1 MPNEKIVIL
10 DFGSQYA
17 HLIAKRFRLMGFYS
31 EISQPSAPI
40 ESFTGAKGIVFSGGP
55 SSVYE
60 ENIPAFNSDILK
72 LEIPILGLCYGHQLM
87 AQEYGGKVEKAVVGE
102 FGIAHLVKKTAAGS
116 PYPASPLFAGI
127 SFPAQVWMSH
137 QDAVSVPGVGFELIA
152 STKDCPF
159 AGLQNLAKK
168 RFSLQ
173 CHVEVKDTPDGDR
186 ILANFASICGM
197 EKNWDQDKVLETIM
211 REIVEAAD
219 GTGDSRS
226 DGTLSTGE
234 HAAGDGTLSTGSYP
248 AGDGTRSGDSLSAG
262 EHATG
267 DGTLSTGSYPAGDGT
282 RSGDSL
288 SASSHAASDGTL
300 SASAHKRK
308 VLLFLSGGVDS
319 TVAFALLN
327 KALGQNRVLGLH
339 IDNGFMRKDES
350 KIIERRYK
358 EFGFTNFIVE
368 DASETFL
375 KAVEGETDPQKKRKA
390 IGETFITVRNEVVGR
405 LKLDENDWLLGQG
418 TLYPDIIE
426 SGGTKN
432 SHTIKT
438 HHNRVDGIQALIAKG
453 LIIEPLKDLYKDE
466 VRMIGKKIGLSDELV
481 NRQPFPGPGLSIN
494 VLCSKG
500 ENADAEE
507 FEGALLR
514 LSEIKN
520 ALSFTQGSFVG
531 ISALPVK
538 SVGVQGDFRTYRFPA
553 VLSFKSVF
561 SSFPSWDEL
570 EKASSTITNASKDVN
585 RTVLELWKADYAHAS
600 KKNSPEA
607 FSIREGYCDKA
618 RLDQTR
624 EADNIVLDELK
635 KSGWYTKIFQ
645 HLTINLPWAQAAG
658 HCSIVL
664 RPVVSEDVMTARFAH
679 LDASV
684 LRNIVYRIAS
694 LGFVDAIYYDITNKP
709 PATFGWE

>member
-17 HLIAKRFRLMGFYS
+17 HLIAKRFRLMGYYS
-31 EISQPSAPI
+31 EIAQPSAPI
-40 ESFTGAKGIVFSGGP
+40 DAFAGAKGIVFSGGP

-87 AQEYGGKVEKAVVGE
+87 AQEYGGKVEKAAVGE
-102 FGIAHLVKKTAAGS
+102 FGIAQLSKKSASLAS
-116 PYPASPLFAGI
+116 YPASPLFAGI

-137 QDAVSVPGVGFELIA
+137 QDAVSVPGEGFEVIA

-159 AGLQNLAKK
+159 AGLQNLEKK

-173 CHVEVKDTPDGDR
+173 CHVEVKDTPEGDK
-186 ILANFASICGM
+186 ILANFASICDM

-219 GTGDSRS
+219 GTGD
-226 DGTLSTGE
+226 GT
-234 HAAGDGTLSTGSYP
+234 
-248 AGDGTRSGDSLSAG
+248 
-262 EHATG
+262 
-267 DGTLSTGSYPAGDGT
+267 
-282 RSGDSL
+282 L
-288 SASSHAASDGTL
+288 SASSHAAG
-300 SASAHKRK
+300 ARKRK

-327 KALGQNRVLGLH
+327 KALGQSRVLGLH
-339 IDNGFMRKDES
+339 IDNGFMRKGES
-350 KIIERRYK
+350 KIIERRYQ

-368 DASETFL
+368 DASEIFL

-390 IGETFITVRNEVVGR
+390 IGETFIAVRNEVVER

-466 VRMIGKKIGLSDELV
+466 VRMIGKKIGLPDELV

-494 VLCSKG
+494 VLCSTG
-500 ENADAEE
+500 EFGDSAE
-507 FEGALLR
+507 FENTIVNLR
-514 LSEIKN
+514 EIKSL
-520 ALSFTQGSFVG
+520 LSFTQGSFTG
-531 ISALPVK
+531 ISALPVR

-553 VLSFKSVF
+553 VLAFKSVF

-570 EKASSTITNASKDVN
+570 EKASSTVTNASKDVN
-585 RTVLELWKADYAHAS
+585 RTVLELWKSDSGHTS
-600 KKNSPEA
+600 KRSSPEA
-607 FSIREGYCDKA
+607 FGIREGYCDKT

-624 EADNIVLDELK
+624 ETDDIVLDELK

-645 HLTINLPWAQAAG
+645 HLTINLPWAQVPG

-684 LRNIVYRIAS
+684 LRNIVYRIAT

>member
-40 ESFTGAKGIVFSGGP
+40 ESFAGAKGIVFSGGP

-87 AQEYGGKVEKAVVGE
+87 AQEYGGKVEKAAVGE
-102 FGIAHLVKKTAAGS
+102 FGIAHLVKKPAAGS

-137 QDAVSVPGVGFELIA
+137 QDAVSVQGEGFEVIA

-159 AGLQNLAKK
+159 AGLQNLSKK

-173 CHVEVKDTPDGDR
+173 CHVEVKDTPEGDK

-219 GTGDSRS
+219 GTLAGAN
-226 DGTLSTGE
+226 TLPSSQ
-234 HAAGDGTLSTGSYP
+234 HAAGDGTVAAGSHA
-248 AGDGTRSGDSLSAG
+248 AGDNT
-262 EHATG
+262 
-267 DGTLSTGSYPAGDGT
+267 
-282 RSGDSL
+282 L
-288 SASSHAASDGTL
+288 SASSHAAPP
-300 SASAHKRK
+300 HKRK

-327 KALGQNRVLGLH
+327 KALGQSRVLGLH
-339 IDNGFMRKDES
+339 IDNGFMRKGES
-350 KIIERRYK
+350 KIIERRYQ
-358 EFGFTNFIVE
+358 EFGFTNFMVE

-390 IGETFITVRNEVVGR
+390 IGETFIAVRNEVVGR

-466 VRMIGKKIGLSDELV
+466 VRMIGKKIGLPDELV

-494 VLCSKG
+494 VLCATG
-500 ENADAEE
+500 EFNDKAEYE
-507 FEGALLR
+507 TALVNLR
-514 LSEIKN
+514 EIKGL
-520 ALSFTQGSFVG
+520 LSFTQGSLTG

-570 EKASSTITNASKDVN
+570 EKASSTITNSSKDVN
-585 RTVLELWKADYAHAS
+585 RAVLELWKTDGGQGS
-600 KKNSPEA
+600 KKNIPGEFA
-607 FSIREGYCDKA
+607 IREGYCDKA

-624 EADNIVLDELK
+624 ETDDIVLDELK
-635 KSGWYTKIFQ
+635 KSGWYGKIFQ
-645 HLTINLPWAQAAG
+645 HLTINIPWAKVPG

-679 LDASV
+679 LDAPV
-684 LRNIVYRIAS
+684 LRNIVYRIAT